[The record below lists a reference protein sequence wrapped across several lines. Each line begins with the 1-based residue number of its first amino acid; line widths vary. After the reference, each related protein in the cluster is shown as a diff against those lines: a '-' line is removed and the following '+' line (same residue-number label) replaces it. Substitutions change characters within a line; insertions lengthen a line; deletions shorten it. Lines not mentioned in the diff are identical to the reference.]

1 MVFGVDAVPLPPL
14 GEHELLVFWVQV
26 VVLLFAAR
34 LGGYLVRAIGQP
46 RVVGEL
52 LAGVALGP
60 SIAGELWPSGWSWL
74 FPDDARQSGL
84 LLGPAWIG
92 IVLLLMLTGAES
104 DLGAVRR
111 EGRAAASTAVGSLV
125 LPAVSGVALGLV
137 LPDEFVGAASGR
149 GVFAVFVG
157 VALAISSLP
166 VAARILSDLG
176 MLDRPVGRLV
186 LAVAMSNDVVGW
198 LVLGVLVGV
207 AEDDVVAVGSL
218 LGSAAGMLAI
228 IVIVPLLGP
237 PALDAVFGAVARREG
252 GPAAWVSLAF
262 LFTVA
267 VGALTHALG
276 LEVVIGAF
284 IAGIAIGRSRLGTE
298 PVMEHVEVVAS
309 AIFIPLFFAVAGLR
323 VDLTELADPTVLSWT
338 IVVCVVAAAAKLVGS
353 YAGARLGGIDGP
365 TSAIAASALNARG
378 ALEIVVA
385 TVGLSIGILTSASYT
400 TVVVMAIVTTAAA
413 APLLRAAE
421 RARIG
426 AARSARGQ
434 SS

>member
-14 GEHELLVFWVQV
+14 GEHELQV

-60 SIAGELWPSGWSWL
+60 SIAGELWPSAWSWL
-74 FPDDARQSGL
+74 FPEDDRQSGL

-111 EGRAAASTAVGSLV
+111 EGRAAATTAIGSLL
-125 LPAVSGVALGLV
+125 LPAVSGVVLGLA

-207 AEDDVVAVGSL
+207 AEDDGVAVGSL

-228 IVIVPLLGP
+228 VVIVPLLGP
-237 PALDAVFGAVARREG
+237 PALDAVFGAVARRDG
-252 GPAAWVSLAF
+252 GPAAWASLAF

-267 VGALTHALG
+267 VGAATHALG

-298 PVMEHVEVVAS
+298 PVMEHVEIVAS

-323 VDLTELADPTVLSWT
+323 VDLTELSDPTVLWWT
-338 IVVCVVAAAAKLVGS
+338 VVVCAVAAAAKLVGS
-353 YAGARLGGIDGP
+353 YAGARIGGIDGP

-413 APLLRAAE
+413 APMLRAAE

-426 AARSARGQ
+426 ASRSRRRQ